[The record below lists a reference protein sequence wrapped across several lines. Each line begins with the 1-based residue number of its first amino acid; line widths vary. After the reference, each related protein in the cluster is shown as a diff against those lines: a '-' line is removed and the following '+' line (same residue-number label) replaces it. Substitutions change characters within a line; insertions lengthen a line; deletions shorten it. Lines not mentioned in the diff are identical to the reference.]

1 MNTTIDDQSQP
12 PQTALDA
19 MLPVQ
24 PTTNP
29 PTAADQGP
37 AAEPEDTLRAP
48 EAEAQVMGSAHSL
61 HVHNSYLPR
70 PQLTQAIIN
79 NYLSDPMASHW
90 DYIVTA
96 YDRKI
101 VSGGKIERFEVD
113 PGEGEDLEEPFQVQ
127 MPLAVLDISNKPAQ
141 GFGLTAQVMTDQ
153 VAMVASLGSKIFD
166 SRFAQQLVQPRVLD
180 SALNAL
186 SHLLENG
193 QGTSLARPLYYLLS
207 LHLADGPMVP
217 GNMLQ
222 HLPPMQLYEEG
233 EGGFVVHFE
242 SFKAS
247 WVQPAA
253 FEVWS
258 ASAHAATTTETHIE
272 LSEGILLNPINAA
285 VWVTAVALRRN
296 PLTAIH
302 LYNVPDDPQW
312 MVDFITHIEHAHDQ
326 PAVGARYLRA
336 AGLVLHWAQELVAGS
351 GSMSGAL
358 WLCALTHA
366 HIRETDNS
374 DTYMWT
380 NALNTIAGSEIVYGP
395 PTNPLVLWA
404 YQQRY
409 VELDSALEPIPYCT
423 RKSDTARLISVYFV
437 AVLAGTEAKLAD
449 QGYDYCYQLTP
460 LTDPDPAGGSNDLRL
475 HHEQLEQAKRH
486 AMEELFPLS
495 GIRLRA
501 VKGWQHRADSLAA
514 EIEEAACVS
523 LTSVPVWLIA
533 QWSGRPQ
540 PFNMGSDINVERKPP
555 LRCRDATVDPQLIP
569 TSVVTETTNRK
580 VFATVGTTDRCRPR
594 VFLHSEGK
602 YVGLTVVQLSGLL
615 QDGIYDEETYE
626 DEPATMSLVPTTQLF
641 GQDVRVFA
649 ATPHDCMSNMVAPL
663 TNVRVPADKVT
674 AAHRQPLPLGK
685 AAEAY
690 GAVFFRD

>member
-1 MNTTIDDQSQP
+1 MNTTTDEQSQP
-12 PQTALDA
+12 PPTSLDDMISA
-19 MLPVQ
+19 Q
-24 PTTNP
+24 PTTTP
-29 PTAADQGP
+29 QTAVDQGP

-61 HVHNSYLPR
+61 HVHHSYLPR
-70 PQLTQAIIN
+70 PPLTQEIFN
-79 NYLSDPMASHW
+79 NYLDDPMASHW
-90 DYIVTA
+90 EYIVTA
-96 YDRKI
+96 YDRKV
-101 VSGGKIERFEVD
+101 VSGGRIERNEID
-113 PGEGEDLEEPFQVQ
+113 PNDGEELDEPFQVQ

-141 GFGLTAQVMTDQ
+141 GFGLTAQVMTDR
-153 VAMVASLGSKIFD
+153 VAMEATLGSKIFD
-166 SRFAQQLVQPRVLD
+166 ARFAQQLVRPRVLN
-180 SALNAL
+180 SALAAL

-207 LHLADGPMVP
+207 LHLADGPLVP
-217 GNMLQ
+217 GNLLEY
-222 HLPPMQLYEEG
+222 LPPAQVYEEG
-233 EGGFVVHFE
+233 VGGFVAHTE
-242 SFKAS
+242 SFEAS
-247 WVQPAA
+247 WVQPSA

-272 LSEGILLNPINAA
+272 LSEAILLNPINAA

-296 PLTAIH
+296 PLSAVH
-302 LYNVPDDPQW
+302 LYNVPDEPQW
-312 MVDFITHIEHAHDQ
+312 MVDFLNHIEHAHDQ
-326 PAVGARYLRA
+326 PAVGERYLRA

-351 GSMSGAL
+351 GSMAGAL

-366 HIRETDNS
+366 HVRKI
-374 DTYMWT
+374 DTSEEHMWT

-423 RKSDTARLISVYFV
+423 RKDDTARLISVYFV

-449 QGYDYCYQLTP
+449 QGYDFCYNMTP
-460 LTDPDPAGGSNDLRL
+460 LTDSVPGGGSSDLRL

-486 AMEELFPLS
+486 AMEELCPLA

-501 VKGWQHRADSLAA
+501 VKGWKHRENSLAS
-514 EIEEAACVS
+514 EIEEAPCVS

-533 QWSGRPQ
+533 QWSKRSQ
-540 PFNMGSDINVERKPP
+540 PFNMGSDVNVERKAP
-555 LRCRDATVDPQLIP
+555 LRCRDATVPPNLIP
-569 TSVVTETTNRK
+569 TSVVTEVTGRK
-580 VFATVGTTDRCRPR
+580 VFATKGTNDRCRPR

-602 YVGLTVVQLSGLL
+602 YVDLTVVQLSGLL

-626 DEPATMSLVPTTQLF
+626 DEPATLTLVPTSQLF
-641 GQDVRVFA
+641 GQDVRVLA

-663 TNVRVPADKVT
+663 TNVRIPADKVT
-674 AAHRQPLPLGK
+674 AAHRQPLPLGR

-690 GAVFFRD
+690 GATFFRD